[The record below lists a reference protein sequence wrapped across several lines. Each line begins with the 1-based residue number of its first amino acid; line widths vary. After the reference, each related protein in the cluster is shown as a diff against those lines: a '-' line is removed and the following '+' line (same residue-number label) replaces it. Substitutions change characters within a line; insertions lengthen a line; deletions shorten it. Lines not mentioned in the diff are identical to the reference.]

1 MVAGSWWLVVA
12 GRCKSD
18 PGRCKKC
25 ADPDCA
31 AWQILHRF
39 VLAESTFREIRRAR
53 RVLLDAA

>member
-1 MVAGSWWLVVA
+1 MDP

-31 AWQILHRF
+31 AWQILRGF
-39 VLAESTFREIRRAR
+39 VVAASNSKEIRRAR
-53 RVLLDAA
+53 RVLLDMA